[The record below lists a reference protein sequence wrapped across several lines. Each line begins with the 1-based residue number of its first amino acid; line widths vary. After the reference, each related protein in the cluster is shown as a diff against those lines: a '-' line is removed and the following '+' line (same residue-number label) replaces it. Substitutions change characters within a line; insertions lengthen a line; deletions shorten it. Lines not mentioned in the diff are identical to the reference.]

1 MKLFR
6 FTKYKAKRTVIEQ
19 DTFNETADCNLEII
33 KTDDRFPLK
42 NVKTSDDDA
51 TKNYIRRKEL
61 LSEKSSSVLEK
72 NLLKEEKFSTL
83 TYEYEVQD
91 VKEAKLSSLSAKYI
105 MLGTISCH
113 RDFFNSTIY
122 PALLMARSYLYNFK
136 YSKDGVSAYSILKTR
151 IARMVAAA
159 GKRTYLFNDYDEK
172 SVLCAICFV
181 CIAYS
186 LGELYQSYTIKAHN
200 GQIYSPYTSNL
211 ENFIKKTKSKTLYVF
226 QKNYLLLPDQIY
238 MAGLLM
244 GGKVLSKLLMSI
256 KDERLKEALLTF
268 KRKQVLHSVLCTV
281 LSDKD
286 DEPYFLE
293 RVRPYF
299 KDDSGTEFIAPI
311 NWYETPKFRKADADF
326 HEESLKK
333 LCIKEYRNI
342 ESYPSS
348 YYDRKLLDGFKALY
362 ILNEKLNEQ
371 KIKAQKDYTEL
382 LRAQEQIRASFVK
395 LQSQDKTQILQ
406 GGTTGSLSSTVN
418 EAAQNTN
425 ETCSNMQSTQSNGN
439 NTSSANSGNIKAR
452 TPVKDYYSSYELLS
466 IIDDYLKQENKQS
479 VEEMFH
485 PRSRVR
491 AFLNKGSC
499 TDFNRR
505 LASVIRQRLNSILSF
520 VREGNLSCDFNLK
533 DAIYAS
539 DSDSDYVK
547 VLGLTLYSLL
557 KDSVKNKWAIS
568 MIEKFI
574 KEKTKEIEQLQ
585 D

>member
-6 FTKYKAKRTVIEQ
+6 FTKYKAKRTVSEQ
-19 DTFNETADCNLEII
+19 DTFNETADCNLEKI
-33 KTDDRFPLK
+33 KTDDRFSFL
-42 NVKTSDDDA
+42 NT
-51 TKNYIRRKEL
+51 Y
-61 LSEKSSSVLEK
+61 SSSNYDIRSK
-72 NLLKEEKFSTL
+72 QDFTKEEAFALDRNLVKEVLSSDL
-83 TYEYEVQD
+83 IYEYEPEDISTANV
-91 VKEAKLSSLSAKYI
+91 SSLSARYI
-105 MLGTISCH
+105 MLGAISCN
-113 RDFFNSTIY
+113 RKFFNHTIY

-136 YSKDGVSAYSILKTR
+136 YSTDGVSAYSILKTR

-244 GGKVLSKLLMSI
+244 GGKVLSKLLLSI
-256 KDERLKEALLTF
+256 KEDKLKEDLQPL
-268 KRKQVLHSVLCTV
+268 KRKQVLHSLLCAV
-281 LSDKD
+281 LSNKES
-286 DEPYFLE
+286 EPYFLE
-293 RVRPYF
+293 KVRPYF
-299 KDDSGTEFIAPI
+299 KDENGNEFLAPQ
-311 NWYETPKFRKADADF
+311 NWYEIPRFIKAEAYF
-326 HEESLKK
+326 HEESLNRVN
-333 LCIKEYRNI
+333 IQEYRNL
-342 ESYPSS
+342 EPYPSTL
-348 YYDRKLLDGFKALY
+348 YDRKLLGGFKELY
-362 ILNEKLNEQ
+362 KIKEELNEQ
-371 KIKAQKDYTEL
+371 KMKAQKDYTEL

-406 GGTTGSLSSTVN
+406 GGTTDSLSSTVN

-425 ETCSNMQSTQSNGN
+425 ETCSNMQSTQSNGK

>member
-6 FTKYKAKRTVIEQ
+6 FTKYKAKRTVSEQ
-19 DTFNETADCNLEII
+19 DTFNETADCNLEKI

-136 YSKDGVSAYSILKTR
+136 YSTDGVSAYTVLKSR
-151 IARMVAAA
+151 IARMVTAAN
-159 GKRTYLFNDYDEK
+159 KRTYLFNDFDEK
-172 SVLCAICFV
+172 SVLCAITFV
-181 CIAYS
+181 LAVYS
-186 LGELYQSYTIKAHN
+186 LGELCLCYNIKTKD
-200 GQIYSPYTSNL
+200 GISYSPFVSTL
-211 ENFIKKTKSKTLYVF
+211 EAFIKKTHGNALEVYKSNSLRV
-226 QKNYLLLPDQIY
+226 PEEIY
-238 MAGLLM
+238 SAGLIVS
-244 GGKVLSKLLMSI
+244 GSALSKLLLSI
-256 KDERLKEALLTF
+256 KEDKLKDALLPL
-268 KRKQVLHSVLCTV
+268 KRKQVLHSLLCAV
-281 LSDKD
+281 LSNKEG
-286 DEPYFLE
+286 EPYFLE
-293 RVRPYF
+293 KVRPYF
-299 KDDSGTEFIAPI
+299 KDENGNEFLAPQ
-311 NWYETPKFRKADADF
+311 NWYEIPRFIKAEAYF
-326 HEESLKK
+326 HEESLNRVN
-333 LCIKEYRNI
+333 IQEYRNL
-342 ESYPSS
+342 EPYPSTL
-348 YYDRKLLDGFKALY
+348 YDRKLLGGFKELY
-362 ILNEKLNEQ
+362 KIKEELNEQ
-371 KIKAQKDYTEL
+371 KMKAQKDYTEL

-425 ETCSNMQSTQSNGN
+425 ETCSNMQSTQSNGK